1 MDPEHFRTLAGYNGW
16 ANQRLYRVCR
26 TLAEESYHRKRDA
39 AFFGSIHGTL
49 NHILLGDRVWFDRVE
64 GKPSPG
70 ITALDQILY
79 RDFAD
84 LAAARVAEDGRIA
97 EIADGLDAD
106 RLAGMVRYTNMA
118 GEASETRLDRLLT
131 HVFNHQTHH
140 RGQAHALLL
149 EAGEDPPQLDL
160 IYYLREAG
168 LG

>member
-1 MDPEHFRTLAGYNGW
+1 MDPEHFPTLARYNAW
-16 ANQRLYRVCR
+16 ANQRLYRACR
-26 TLAEESYHRKRDA
+26 TLPEDAYHRKRDA
-39 AFFGSIHGTL
+39 AYFGSIHGTL

-64 GKPSPG
+64 GRASPG

-84 LAAARVAEDGRIA
+84 LAAARVAEDDRIA
-97 EIADGLDAD
+97 GIADDLTTA
-106 RLAGMVRYTNMA
+106 RLGETIGYTNMA
-118 GEASETRLDRLLT
+118 GEALETRLDRVLT

-149 EAGEDPPQLDL
+149 EAGEEPPQLDL